1 MSVSI
6 EKAVVGRLTVSA
18 QKFEILVDPNRAM
31 DLKSGKN
38 IPMEDVLAYPVVYK
52 DVKASE
58 AAPEHELQRVF
69 GTTNA
74 NTIAMEIIKRGE
86 IQITTEQRREMVEQK
101 RNQIASLIS
110 KRGINPQTNTPHPE
124 QRILNAMHQGGI
136 NIDPFIDVETQLDKI
151 VESIKKYIPIKFQNI
166 VVQVRIPPQ
175 FAGKS
180 FSVIKSSGKV
190 LNEQWLGDGSL
201 QAEIQILA
209 GVLDEFIQ
217 KMSNLTHG
225 NFESKVIKRED
236 A

>member
-6 EKAVVGRLTVSA
+6 EKAVISRLTVSG
-18 QKFEILVDPNRAM
+18 QKFEILVDPSKAT
-31 DLKSGKN
+31 DWKSGKAVA
-38 IPMEDVLAYPVVYK
+38 IEDVLAYPVIYK

-58 AAPEHELQRVF
+58 SAADSELQRAF
-69 GTTNA
+69 GTTNPNA
-74 NTIAMEIIKRGE
+74 IAGEILKKGE

-101 RNQIASLIS
+101 RAQIASLIS
-110 KRGINPQTNTPHPE
+110 RRGINPQTNTPHPE
-124 QRILNAMHQGGI
+124 QRILNAMQQGGI
-136 NIDPFIDVETQLDKI
+136 NIDPFMDTEAQLDRV
-151 VESIKKYIPIKFQNI
+151 VESIKRFIPIKFQNV
-166 VVQVRIPPQ
+166 VVQVKIPPQ

-180 FSVIKSSGKV
+180 FSMIKASGK
-190 LNEQWLGDGSL
+190 LMGEQWLGDGSL

-209 GVLDEFIQ
+209 GALDEFIQ